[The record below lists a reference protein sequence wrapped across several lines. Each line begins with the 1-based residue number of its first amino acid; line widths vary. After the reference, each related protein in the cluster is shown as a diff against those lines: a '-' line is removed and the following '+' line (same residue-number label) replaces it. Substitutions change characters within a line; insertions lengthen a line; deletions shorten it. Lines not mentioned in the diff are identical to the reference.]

1 MSSQKE
7 AGKIATAGAASGH
20 WRTVLIFAVALGLAM
35 AVFALR
41 SAQNVEFVYGGL

>member
-1 MSSQKE
+1 MSNQKKTDADAAGSQ
-7 AGKIATAGAASGH
+7 
-20 WRTVLIFAVALGLAM
+20 WRTVLIFAAALGLAM